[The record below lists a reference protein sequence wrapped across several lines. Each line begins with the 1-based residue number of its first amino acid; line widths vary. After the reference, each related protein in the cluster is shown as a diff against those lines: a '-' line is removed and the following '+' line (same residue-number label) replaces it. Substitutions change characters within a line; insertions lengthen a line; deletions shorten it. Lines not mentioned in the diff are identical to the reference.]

1 MLFSV
6 NVAFGQTDSTKVS
19 KHYCMMFC
27 KLGSMQ
33 NLISKMGSA
42 DYDDD
47 NVLRIE
53 VYLDFGEYFLGYG
66 IANEGCSPVSDKDGS
81 LLTFK
86 SPAAAL
92 EWMSE
97 RGWKPES
104 FQMSVNN
111 TMVSFLLSKNTTKQ
125 KIKEGITTQIDYRKS
140 ER

>member
-1 MLFSV
+1 
-6 NVAFGQTDSTKVS
+6 
-19 KHYCMMFC
+19 MFC

-125 KIKEGITTQIDYRKS
+125 RIKEGITTQIDYRKS
-140 ER
+140 GR